1 MLKEEGKQK
10 LGSCGLL
17 KVEKKKGW
25 RDEGMDVH
33 GDFVRAILP
42 GPHQGV
48 LVSRAVSVE
57 DGGLR
62 LNSLALLSFR

>member
-1 MLKEEGKQK
+1 LLKEEGKQK

-25 RDEGMDVH
+25 RDEGMYVQ
-33 GDFVRAILP
+33 GDFCEACEQAQRAIQP

-57 DGGLR
+57 EDGGL
-62 LNSLALLSFR
+62 